1 LLLQAIGYLLY
12 LQMNNDC
19 LCDRLYWYAD
29 INYHLW
35 LVDDSW
41 MSTAYL
47 VFMMVLLSF
56 GVVVMSLQAFG
67 ILPKIKE
74 ARGEEETQEA
84 GLGVHMKHAQGIE
97 IST

>member
-1 LLLQAIGYLLY
+1 
-12 LQMNNDC
+12 
-19 LCDRLYWYAD
+19 
-29 INYHLW
+29 
-35 LVDDSW
+35 
-41 MSTAYL
+41 
-47 VFMMVLLSF
+47 MMVLLSF

>member
-1 LLLQAIGYLLY
+1 
-12 LQMNNDC
+12 MNNER

-47 VFMMVLLSF
+47 VFMMVLLSSV
-56 GVVVMSLQAFG
+56 VVVMSLEAFG
-67 ILPKIKE
+67 VLPKIEE

>member
-1 LLLQAIGYLLY
+1 LSVVLGIAQTELQESCDGDRKVLLLQAIGYLLY
-12 LQMNNDC
+12 LQMNNER

-47 VFMMVLLSF
+47 VFYDGSSF
-56 GVVVMSLQAFG
+56 VRCGCHESGGVWGFA
-67 ILPKIKE
+67 
-74 ARGEEETQEA
+74 
-84 GLGVHMKHAQGIE
+84 
-97 IST
+97 